1 MGLRTWVHVL
11 RTAGQG
17 LAAGVDETEL
27 AAGPGADDPVDL
39 FDRWFGQARDAGIYL
54 HESMTLATA
63 TPDGAPSAR
72 EVLLKGYGPDGFV
85 FFTNYESRKAAEL
98 EMNPRAA
105 LLFHWATLHRQVR
118 IEGPVTRTTVSESVA
133 YHASRPRGSRIAAW
147 ASQQSAEIESR
158 AEIARRFQDREAEF
172 RGADV
177 PLPPFWGGYRVRPD
191 RIEFWQGRVNRMHD
205 RVLFRRDPDSDGWQV
220 SRLSP

>member
-1 MGLRTWVHVL
+1 MGLRSLLRAL

-17 LAAGVDETEL
+17 LSAGIDEAEL
-27 AAGPGADDPVDL
+27 ASDPADPDPLAL
-39 FDRWFGQARDAGIYL
+39 FDRWFRQARDAGIYL
-54 HESMTLATA
+54 HDSMTLATA

-72 EVLLKGYGPDGFV
+72 EVLLKAYGPDGFV
-85 FFTNYESRKAAEL
+85 FYTNYQSRKAAEL

-105 LLFHWATLHRQVR
+105 LLVHWATLHRQVR
-118 IEGPVTRTTVSESVA
+118 IEGLVTRTTAAESEA

-147 ASQQSAEIESR
+147 ASQQSAEIGSR
-158 AEIARRFQDREAEF
+158 AEIERRFHDRKTEF
-172 RGADV
+172 RDNDV
-177 PLPPFWGGYRVRPD
+177 PLPPFWGGYRVRPE

-205 RVLFRRDPDSDGWQV
+205 RVLFRRDPETDAWQV

>member
-1 MGLRTWVHVL
+1 MGLRSWLRLV

-17 LAAGVDETEL
+17 VGAGIDEAEL
-27 AAGPGADDPVDL
+27 ATGALPDDPFLL
-39 FDRWFGQARDAGIYL
+39 FDRWFRQARDAGLYL
-54 HESMTLATA
+54 HEAMTLATA

-72 EVLLKGYGPDGFV
+72 EVLLKGYGPGGFV

-105 LLFHWATLHRQVR
+105 LLLHWAALHRQVR
-118 IEGPVTRTTVSESVA
+118 IEGPVTRTTTAESEA

-147 ASQQSAEIESR
+147 ASPQSAPIDSR
-158 AEIARRFQDREAEF
+158 AELEQRFRQKDDEF

-191 RIEFWQGRVNRMHD
+191 RIEFWQGRANRMHD
-205 RVLFRRDPDSDGWQV
+205 RLLFRREAEGTAWELV
-220 SRLSP
+220 RLSP

>member
-1 MGLRTWVHVL
+1 MGPRSWLRAL

-17 LAAGVDETEL
+17 LAAGIDEAEL
-27 AAGPGADDPVDL
+27 ADGPVADDPLVL
-39 FDRWFGQARDAGIYL
+39 FDRWFRQARDAGIYL

-72 EVLLKGYGPDGFV
+72 EVLLKGYGPDGFA
-85 FFTNYESRKAAEL
+85 FYTNYESRKAAEL

-118 IEGPVTRTTVSESVA
+118 IEGPTTRTTAAESEA

-147 ASQQSAEIESR
+147 ASQQSAPIDSR
-158 AEIARRFQDREAEF
+158 ADLERRFHEREAEF
-172 RGADV
+172 RGRDV
-177 PLPPFWGGYRVRPD
+177 PLPAFWGGYRVRPD
-191 RIEFWQGRVNRMHD
+191 RIEFWQGRANRMHD
-205 RVLFRRDPDSDGWQV
+205 RLLFRRDPDTDTWQIT
-220 SRLSP
+220 RLSP